1 VARDS
6 FTTNQGVT
14 LMKDKNEKS
23 QASRLIEKYERGP
36 TKVARTAEE
45 ILVEEIRI
53 RQKMLDPEKFS
64 NQKVTIK

>member
-1 VARDS
+1 
-6 FTTNQGVT
+6 
-14 LMKDKNEKS
+14 MKDKNEKS